1 MSVGKASI
9 KRAAGAGKPKS
20 TAGTVNE
27 AVLTPMD
34 SEQIQVKF
42 LSGKS
47 PLETE
52 NRPVRLTEAMPSYL
66 L

>member
-9 KRAAGAGKPKS
+9 KRAAGAGKAKS
-20 TAGTVNE
+20 TTGTVNE
-27 AVLTPMD
+27 TVLTPMD

-47 PLETE
+47 PVETE

>member
-9 KRAAGAGKPKS
+9 KRAAGAGKAKS
-20 TAGTVNE
+20 TTGTVNE
-27 AVLTPMD
+27 TVLTPMD

-47 PLETE
+47 PAET
-52 NRPVRLTEAMPSYL
+52 
-66 L
+66 